1 MTAHIYEQ
9 FPLTYFENLVYF
21 IWGHFFSQLFIALVV
36 LYHPPINT
44 TPCTTPMKSDL
55 IDRRIAELE
64 NELVKLRQRKVALLR
79 DELNRL
85 ESDLGNK
92 TLFKPSKGWA
102 TELASAPASPT
113 PASSSNAGRKPGG
126 RGKRLSEEEV
136 VDRLRKVV
144 AAAGSEGI
152 SARAAAL
159 QADVFYLRAIKAM
172 DGAFVKTGAGKWTR
186 YTIK

>member
-1 MTAHIYEQ
+1 
-9 FPLTYFENLVYF
+9 
-21 IWGHFFSQLFIALVV
+21 
-36 LYHPPINT
+36 
-44 TPCTTPMKSDL
+44 MKSDL

-102 TELASAPASPT
+102 TELAASPAPAPT
-113 PASSSNAGRKPGG
+113 SSSAGRKPGG